1 MPTIRYYEQ
10 VGLMPSPP
18 RTDGQQRR
26 YGDAEVARLNFIRHA
41 RELGF
46 EVDAI
51 RELLAMSAQPE
62 ESCAEVD
69 RLARRHLAEVEQRI
83 TRLIALR
90 TELQRMVTECG
101 HGRVGECRV
110 IQVLADHGEMRP
122 RPWRWA
128 AGIDRVRR
136 GVNFAAAA
144 EPKAAEM
151 GCPVTDPPVED
162 NPMIQKSRPLAA
174 LLAAGFTVG
183 LAAGPALASPCSE
196 EIARLETRVKDEATG
211 AISASTSG
219 KAAAGAREG
228 QGGNRAGR
236 QCLHPGR
243 SAGEI
248 R

>member
-1 MPTIRYYEQ
+1 MTFSIGILSRRAGVKVPTIRYYEQ

-110 IQVLADHGEMRP
+110 IQVLTDHGECDHDHGGGRP
-122 RPWRWA
+122 
-128 AGIDRVRR
+128 GST
-136 GVNFAAAA
+136 GFA
-144 EPKAAEM
+144 
-151 GCPVTDPPVED
+151 
-162 NPMIQKSRPLAA
+162 
-174 LLAAGFTVG
+174 
-183 LAAGPALASPCSE
+183 
-196 EIARLETRVKDEATG
+196 EA
-211 AISASTSG
+211 
-219 KAAAGAREG
+219 
-228 QGGNRAGR
+228 
-236 QCLHPGR
+236 
-243 SAGEI
+243 
-248 R
+248 